1 MRRIKSMTLV
11 LIFVLSSCLVHNASA
26 QNVLPEIDIDC
37 QGPNNGGDS
46 YIQVYPGATNNG
58 YFYCVLSNP
67 TAWSEEVEI
76 TIESGVLLA
85 AGPGTVTVGP
95 GADVEFQVSLRAEP
109 GMMTKSILVETKAVV
124 VSWNGLPADSLPEA
138 SDTSE
143 ILAHILQYSAPTI
156 QLTEAEI
163 SMASGEDYDVGVI
176 YGNNGNGNSDTMQIG
191 VSEESRDRLED
202 AGFTILA
209 IANSIEIDSG
219 DSTTIEF
226 EIRAPKG
233 VNKEKYYI
241 IEFYII
247 SEFSC
252 RNEISGCNYQTAAS
266 TIRVTEAEP
275 EGAFSALG
283 ENSVM
288 IFSGIGGIVLLVAV
302 AIVVVMKKKIIMITR
317 EGHEEY
323 EEYEDEFEYED
334 EEEFEDDLDDDFFD
348 DL

>member
-26 QNVLPEIDIDC
+26 QNVLPEIEIDC
-37 QGPNNGGDS
+37 QGPNQGGDS
-46 YIQVYPGATNNG
+46 HIQVYPGATNSG
-58 YFYCVLSNP
+58 FFYCILSNP

-76 TIESGVLLA
+76 TIESGILLA

-95 GADVEFQVSLRAEP
+95 GADVEFQVSLRAESE
-109 GMMTKSILVETKAVV
+109 MMTKTILVETKAVV

-163 SMASGEDYDVGVI
+163 SMVSGGDYDVGVI
-176 YGNNGNGNSDTMQIG
+176 YGNNGNGNSDTMLIG
-191 VSEESRDRLED
+191 VSEESRSRLED
-202 AGFTILA
+202 NGFKISA

-219 DSTTIEF
+219 DSTTIQF
-226 EIRAPKG
+226 EIRTPEG
-233 VNKEKYYI
+233 VTKEKYYI

-247 SEFSC
+247 SDFSC
-252 RNEISGCNYQTAAS
+252 RYEYGCNKQTAAS
-266 TIRVTEAEP
+266 TILVTEAEP
-275 EGAFSALG
+275 EGAFASLG
-283 ENSVM
+283 ENSTI
-288 IFSGIGGIVLLVAV
+288 IFSGIGVGIVVVAV
-302 AIVVVMKKKIIMITR
+302 AVVVLRKTKGKLSITR
-317 EGHEEY
+317 MEY
-323 EEYEDEFEYED
+323 EEFEDEFEYDEEY

>member
-1 MRRIKSMTLV
+1 MRRIKSLTLV
-11 LIFVLSSCLVHNASA
+11 LILALSSCLVHNASA
-26 QNVLPEIDIDC
+26 QNVLPEIEIDC
-37 QGPNNGGDS
+37 QGPNQGDS
-46 YIQVYPGATNNG
+46 HIQVYPGATNSG
-58 YFYCVLSNP
+58 FFYCILSNP

-95 GADVEFQVSLRAEP
+95 GADVEFQVSLRAESE
-109 GMMTKSILVETKAVV
+109 MMTKTILVETKAVV

-163 SMASGEDYDVGVI
+163 SMVSGGDYDVGVI

-191 VSEESRDRLED
+191 VSEESRSYLEGD
-202 AGFTILA
+202 GFTISVV
-209 IANSIEIDSG
+209 ANSIEIETG
-219 DSTTIEF
+219 DSTTIQF
-226 EIRAPKG
+226 EIRAPEG
-233 VNKEKYYI
+233 VNKEKYYT
-241 IEFYII
+241 IEFYIV

-252 RNEISGCNYQTAAS
+252 RYEYGCNYQTAAS

-275 EGAFSALG
+275 EGAFASLG
-283 ENSVM
+283 ENSTI
-288 IFSGIGGIVLLVAV
+288 IFSGIGVGIVVVAV
-302 AIVVVMKKKIIMITR
+302 AVVVLRKTKGKLSITR
-317 EGHEEY
+317 M
-323 EEYEDEFEYED
+323 EYEDEFEYEEEY